1 MSISIWVLYIKIYTD
16 KAIPGWASI
25 SLPLLIIGAVQLFAI
40 GVVGEYIGKIYLES
54 KKRPRYIIEKV
65 I

>member
-1 MSISIWVLYIKIYTD
+1 VSISIWVLYIKIYTD

-40 GVVGEYIGKIYLES
+40 GVVGEYIGKIHLES
-54 KKRPRYIIEKV
+54 
-65 I
+65 